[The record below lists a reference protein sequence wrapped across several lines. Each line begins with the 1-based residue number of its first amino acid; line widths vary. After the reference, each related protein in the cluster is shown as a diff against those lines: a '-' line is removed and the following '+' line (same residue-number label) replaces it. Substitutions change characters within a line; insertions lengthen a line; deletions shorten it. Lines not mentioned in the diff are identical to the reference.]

1 MLQRLYIHNYRCFEN
16 FELSLQETPSILL
29 VGKNGSGKST
39 IADALQVFQNIG
51 RRVNRVG
58 TLVKPKD
65 FAWGRS
71 KVPIRFE
78 IEVLLKGK
86 LYEYSLALELPE
98 RFKELRVAEERLT
111 VGGDNIFIRQEA
123 QVTLHAR
130 PNHEA
135 QFFVD
140 CHLAAL
146 PLIQE
151 QSETD
156 PLFILKTWLSRMIIF
171 SPIPILMS
179 GDSDDET
186 LEPKRDGSN
195 FSEWLTGL
203 LTRYPA
209 AYTPIEK
216 YLRKVMPDLKDF
228 LNEPTGKE
236 TKSTTVRFEERDA
249 DLSVSFKDL
258 SDGEKC
264 FFLCAAVLAANQFY
278 GPLFCFWD
286 EPDNY
291 LSLSEVGHFVT
302 DLRRSF
308 LQKGQILTTSHNP
321 EAIRKFAPEN
331 TLALIRR
338 GHLEP
343 TSARLV
349 SDLPIKEDLIDAL
362 ILGDIDHE
370 FK

>member
-16 FELSLQETPSILL
+16 FELSLKETPSILL
-29 VGKNGSGKST
+29 VGKNGSGKSS
-39 IADALQVFQNIG
+39 IAGVLQVLQSIG
-51 RRVNRVG
+51 RGTNRIRN
-58 TLVKPKD
+58 LVTKKD

-71 KVPIRFE
+71 NMPIRFE
-78 IEVLLKGK
+78 MEVLLNQK

-98 RFKELRVAEERLT
+98 RFRELRVAEERLS
-111 VGGDNIFIRQEA
+111 VDGDHIFIRQEA
-123 QVTLHAR
+123 QVTLHAK
-130 PNHEA
+130 PDHEA

-140 CHLAAL
+140 WHLAAL

-156 PLFILKTWLSRMIIF
+156 PLFIFKTWLARTIILA
-171 SPIPILMS
+171 PIPILMS

-228 LNEPTGKE
+228 LNEATGKE
-236 TKSTTVRFEERDA
+236 TKSMTVRFGEGDA

-264 FFLCAAVLAANQFY
+264 FFLCAAVLAANQYY

-286 EPDNY
+286 EPDNH

-321 EAIRKFAPEN
+321 EAIRKFADPVF
-331 TLALIRR
+331 RSGR
-338 GHLEP
+338 HLEMREMIDD
-343 TSARLV
+343 AGRL
-349 SDLPIKEDLIDAL
+349 
-362 ILGDIDHE
+362 
-370 FK
+370 